1 MSNCLQRILFLP
13 NNFMEI
19 CPNYQLKVWL
29 WGSLYNNT
37 CIYIVNVYLE
47 GHGSSKFNATCF
59 VLIGRHC
66 CTLHFF
72 PKTKRWGS
80 LIIPQNA
87 LPSPSVKLTSINNLF
102 FPKSLQ
108 SAHAFE
114 AAGLNDKETREK
126 LALELRKKKIL
137 NTAGTFRLHMYDLT
151 ESIAFNGLILGVIL
165 LNTGIMC
172 ALTYDTVAV
181 RAGNAERKK
190 QVWVSYKRN
199 WLLLAIAHKIVS
211 KKTYLLAI
219 IGEIDVDSIKHCEE
233 RLPLK

>member
-1 MSNCLQRILFLP
+1 MHNYGTPLMSNCLQRILFLP

-66 CTLHFF
+66 CGGHL
-72 PKTKRWGS
+72 WGS

-102 FPKSLQ
+102 
-108 SAHAFE
+108 
-114 AAGLNDKETREK
+114 LNPEVSTERTRLWGSRPEWQGDPGTTGSRTPEEK
-126 LALELRKKKIL
+126 DPEYSRNIPAP
-137 NTAGTFRLHMYDLT
+137 H
-151 ESIAFNGLILGVIL
+151 
-165 LNTGIMC
+165 
-172 ALTYDTVAV
+172 V
-181 RAGNAERKK
+181 RPNR
-190 QVWVSYKRN
+190 V
-199 WLLLAIAHKIVS
+199 
-211 KKTYLLAI
+211 
-219 IGEIDVDSIKHCEE
+219 HCF
-233 RLPLK
+233 